1 MNRNT
6 LCNRKSLSCRAYT
19 NTYTT
24 HALFSLS
31 QQFSINKPSNF
42 KSVLY
47 IFCLRFI
54 DDAHAIR
61 GSDDFVSLNF
71 ILGYFHV
78 FVGKKKKRSTAACE
92 SDGSTIKSLI
102 AWCPK

>member
-1 MNRNT
+1 MQSIHKHLYNT
-6 LCNRKSLSCRAYT
+6 CVIFFVSAIL
-19 NTYTT
+19 
-24 HALFSLS
+24 
-31 QQFSINKPSNF
+31 NKPSNF

-78 FVGKKKKRSTAACE
+78 FVGKKKKEVQLLVRVMAQ
-92 SDGSTIKSLI
+92 
-102 AWCPK
+102 P